1 MSKELPAEYLLAS
14 NLPFGG
20 YRKRSSADILLAM
33 PYRRSNPCASIV
45 DVAAGLRK
53 RKGVA

>member
-20 YRKRSSADILLAM
+20 YRKRSSADILAM